1 MPNRRNSRE
10 WRSSGSACMLAAAAR
25 GYSLADGHSGVL
37 NACSIMVPGWH
48 VLSLGVPC
56 SDAAATHCC
65 ARGVVKVIGTQLS
78 ELECGWTTVDFVG
91 RLRATDE
98 VAPKPRA
105 TAARRL
111 VLRLSRCSLAPCLR
125 IVHGLSLVK
134 RCFGLSIRPALRR
147 SIPCCPYSYAVAPPL
162 SLSPLLVS
170 SPPAAASSFFL
181 DTPLRLWVS
190 TRILY

>member
-48 VLSLGVPC
+48 VLSIGVPC

-105 TAARRL
+105 AAARRL
-111 VLRLSRCSLAPCLR
+111 VLRLSRCSPAPCLAALR
-125 IVHGLSLVK
+125 IVHSRSLVV
-134 RCFGLSIRPALRR
+134 RCFGLSIRPLSVAASLAALTLTP
-147 SIPCCPYSYAVAPPL
+147 SLLLSPSPL
-162 SLSPLLVS
+162 CLSPLPLLPLPPS
-170 SPPAAASSFFL
+170 SL
-181 DTPLRLWVS
+181 TPLS
-190 TRILY
+190 ASGSPH